1 VVKIKDKDLYAIAG
15 QEVANG
21 IIDTG
26 LWTKAFSDSG
36 GNDAQA
42 KALYLKMRVIDISS
56 QRNAQ
61 QQQARI
67 EQQRNIV
74 QQKQQARYAKQQEA
88 ILEDAKRNA
97 RPWFLKLFESIT
109 GVLVLVFLGWL
120 WIGRPSTLQ
129 EWNYFCC
136 TSPNERAA
144 QKAAQE
150 TIGDSSRSKGLNLRD
165 KVKP

>member
-1 VVKIKDKDLYAIAG
+1 MVNIKDKDLYAIAG

-74 QQKQQARYAKQQEA
+74 QQKQQALYAKQQEA
-88 ILEDAKRNA
+88 ILENAKRNA
-97 RPWFLKLFESIT
+97 QPWFLKNFDSLT

-120 WIGRPSTLQ
+120 LIGRPSTLQ
-129 EWNYFCC
+129 EWNYFWN
-136 TSPNERAA
+136 TSPSEREA

-150 TIGDSSRSKGLNLRD
+150 TIGDNSRSRGLNLRD
-165 KVKP
+165 KVEP